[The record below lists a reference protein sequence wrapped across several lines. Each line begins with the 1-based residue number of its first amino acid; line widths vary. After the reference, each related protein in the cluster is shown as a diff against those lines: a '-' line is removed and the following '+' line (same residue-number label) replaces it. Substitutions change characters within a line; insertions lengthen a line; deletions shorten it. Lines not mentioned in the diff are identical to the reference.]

1 LGLTVGKLGQKLD
14 WFVNVLSFEEEEL
27 KKMVKVQP
35 SVLQL
40 SETNLEQTVKLLH
53 DRLGVTTK
61 ESLKK
66 MILSYPSILC
76 YSAKNL
82 NAKVDFFEEVG
93 MKRERILENPQLM
106 TMSVEGDLWE
116 EEGRGGIPGSLQD
129 KAAWLRLTLDLD
141 DVDLS
146 QIVTQNPRILLYSLP
161 DNIIPKVE
169 LLDEISEGHA
179 DIIILKYP
187 LYLDY
192 SLEGISDLVSFLKE
206 RVKLTNREVAKVLIK
221 RPTLVSNGLE
231 KMEEVVNYFN
241 VEHKLPMDSVKK
253 ILVQNPVI
261 FSLAIS
267 TLREKMCV
275 LSRRFGEDAAKSIV
289 VGCPN
294 VVNLGGANVQQ
305 KLDVLTNFFGTD
317 DEVKN
322 VLMRQPTLLAYAA
335 ERLKGRLNIL
345 DGLDMVDKIAWTIS
359 LTEEKWDAWYVQ
371 QSNE

>member
-1 LGLTVGKLGQKLD
+1 MAARDEVPDDAFEESGENALGDEYLGNLNLDISKLVDNVVPAGAGLTGTENSEQPLNQMSYFYLRDRLSLGESDLWRLTWLGGGVLGLTVGKLGQKLD
-14 WFVNVLSFEEEEL
+14 CDDENDENDENDVSSPLFPFLLPFLQEL

-106 TMSVEGDLWE
+106 TMSVE
-116 EEGRGGIPGSLQD
+116 GIPGSLQD

-206 RVKLTNREVAKVLIK
+206 RVKLANREVAKVLIK

-231 KMEEVVNYFN
+231 KMEEV
-241 VEHKLPMDSVKK
+241 S
-253 ILVQNPVI
+253 
-261 FSLAIS
+261 
-267 TLREKMCV
+267 
-275 LSRRFGEDAAKSIV
+275 GEWGVASS
-289 VGCPN
+289 
-294 VVNLGGANVQQ
+294 
-305 KLDVLTNFFGTD
+305 
-317 DEVKN
+317 E
-322 VLMRQPTLLAYAA
+322 
-335 ERLKGRLNIL
+335 
-345 DGLDMVDKIAWTIS
+345 
-359 LTEEKWDAWYVQ
+359 
-371 QSNE
+371 